1 MKVRIFLFFLIFTG
15 LSPALM
21 AQRSSK
27 QDLQTLYK
35 NTDRKTEHGGYAALS
50 VGYMELEGQDVLTLG
65 GRAAWIIDH
74 NVAIGLAGKS
84 MINTILLEGY
94 WEDTTDSYYLVGGYG
109 GIFIEPIILPK
120 YPVHIT
126 APFLIGAGWLTLNE
140 YTWYSPYD
148 WDTFFIVEPGLE
160 MELSLLKFFRIS
172 LGVSYR
178 YTTNLRMK
186 YIPEDMMHGFSGNIT
201 FKFGAF

>member
-1 MKVRIFLFFLIFTG
+1 MKIRIFLFLLILTG
-15 LSPALM
+15 FSPALLS
-21 AQRSSK
+21 QDTTK
-27 QDLQTLYK
+27 QELPTLYK
-35 NTDRKTEHGGYAALS
+35 NTDHKTEHGGYAGVS
-50 VGYMELEGQDVLTLG
+50 VGYMEVDGQDVLTLG

-74 NVAIGLAGKS
+74 NVAIGLTAKA

-94 WEDTTDSYYLVGGYG
+94 WDNPDSSYYLVGGYG

-120 YPVHIT
+120 YPVHLS
-126 APFLIGAGWLTLNE
+126 APFLIGVGWLTLNE

-148 WDTFFIVEPGLE
+148 WDSYVIVEPGLE

-172 LGVSYR
+172 VGASYR
-178 YTTNLRMK
+178 YTTNLRMEGV
-186 YIPEDMMHGFSGNIT
+186 PENLMHGFGGNIT